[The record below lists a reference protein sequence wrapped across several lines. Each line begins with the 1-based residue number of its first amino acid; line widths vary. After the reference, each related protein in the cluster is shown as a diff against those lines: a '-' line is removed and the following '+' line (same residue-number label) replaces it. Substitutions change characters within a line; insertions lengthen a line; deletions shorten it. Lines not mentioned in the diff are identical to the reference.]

1 MEKNEKWRQGVDAS
15 VRRGVYAI
23 AAPSVPAFFTVEEMA
38 SHGFA
43 ASLIG
48 HVPVQDG
55 GDGIQLIC
63 MVSSYRLR

>member
-1 MEKNEKWRQGVDAS
+1 MH
-15 VRRGVYAI
+15 RGVYAI
-23 AAPSVPAFFTVEEMA
+23 AAPSVPAFFVVEEMA
-38 SHGFA
+38 THGFA
-43 ASLIG
+43 VTLIG

>member
-1 MEKNEKWRQGVDAS
+1 M
-15 VRRGVYAI
+15 RRGVYAI
-23 AAPSVPAFFTVEEMA
+23 AVPTFPTLFVVEEMA
-38 SHGFA
+38 SQGFA
-43 ASLIG
+43 VTLIG

>member
-1 MEKNEKWRQGVDAS
+1 VRRGDAS

-23 AAPSVPAFFTVEEMA
+23 AVPTVTAMTFPTLFVVEEMA

-43 ASLIG
+43 ATLIG
-48 HVPVQDG
+48 QVPVQDG